1 MSEVGD
7 VGQIRALQVRSLKD
21 GVFHVGHPEIGV
33 AEVRASKI
41 GFHQIGYAETGT
53 FQIGVL
59 EIRAVKVGLLQNRI
73 ADAQP
78 SAFFAFRDDP
88 LVMQCKHFF

>member
-1 MSEVGD
+1 LSEIGD
-7 VGQIRALQVRSLKD
+7 VGKVRALKIGSLKD
-21 GVFHVGHPEIGV
+21 GVFHVGHPEV
-33 AEVRASKI
+33 DVSQVRASKI
-41 GFHQIGYAETGT
+41 GFHQVGYAEPGT
-53 FQIGVL
+53 FKIGVL